1 MYRPPLALLPHLSS
15 VLILQLQ
22 TWSVQLVKQEASR
35 SKYLEAALLAFDES
49 APLGFLTGSS
59 TDSHCFLFFFFTKN
73 VKPGLLLVL
82 P

>member
-49 APLGFLTGSS
+49 ALLGFLTGSS
-59 TDSHCFLFFFFTKN
+59 TDSHCIFFFFTKN
-73 VKPGLLLVL
+73 VKPGLLPVL

>member
-59 TDSHCFLFFFFTKN
+59 TDSHCIFFFFFTKN